1 MTGEPEPRRE
11 GLAKSRIEALSDGIF
26 AISMTL
32 LVLSLTVPVIPHDK
46 APDLLPG
53 MIANMYSQFLF
64 FAIAFFILG
73 GYWLAHH
80 RILQS
85 VKFVDERFIWLNI
98 FLLFFI
104 VLIPFSTSL
113 SGDYDNVLEAVLLF
127 HVNLLVASLLVTAIG
142 LYTRLHFQRQAGEA
156 GKEAGPHVQKISM
169 PIRVYIIPAII
180 LLAIAVSFIDT
191 HASMLCYLIMP
202 VVLIIGNHLPRKKNN
217 VIH

>member
-1 MTGEPEPRRE
+1 MTGDSNHNVE

-32 LVLSLTVPVIPHDK
+32 LVLSLTVPAIAESD

-53 MIANMYSQFLF
+53 LIAGMYPDFLF

-73 GYWLAHH
+73 GYWMAHH

-85 VKFVDERFIWLNI
+85 VEYVDERFIWLNL

-113 SGDYDNVLEAVLLF
+113 
-127 HVNLLVASLLVTAIG
+127 
-142 LYTRLHFQRQAGEA
+142 
-156 GKEAGPHVQKISM
+156 
-169 PIRVYIIPAII
+169 
-180 LLAIAVSFIDT
+180 
-191 HASMLCYLIMP
+191 
-202 VVLIIGNHLPRKKNN
+202 
-217 VIH
+217 

>member
-1 MTGEPEPRRE
+1 MTGDSNHNVE

-32 LVLSLTVPVIPHDK
+32 LVLSLTVPAIAESD

-53 MIANMYSQFLF
+53 LIAGMYPDFLF

-73 GYWLAHH
+73 GYWMAHH

-85 VKFVDERFIWLNI
+85 VEYVDEQFIWLNL

-113 SGDYDNVLEAVLLF
+113 SGDYENVLFAVLLF
-127 HVNLLVASLLVTAIG
+127 HVNLLVASLMLSGIW
-142 LYTRLHFQRQAGEA
+142 LYTRRYFRIKDLDKAPGFSPPGAVDSV
-156 GKEAGPHVQKISM
+156 P
-169 PIRVYIIPAII
+169 PRVYIIPAVIM
-180 LLAIAVSFIDT
+180 LAIAVSFFDT
-191 HASMLCYLIMP
+191 YTSMMCYLLMP
-202 VVLIIGNHLPRKKNN
+202 VIVAVANHLPRRESAA
-217 VIH
+217 I